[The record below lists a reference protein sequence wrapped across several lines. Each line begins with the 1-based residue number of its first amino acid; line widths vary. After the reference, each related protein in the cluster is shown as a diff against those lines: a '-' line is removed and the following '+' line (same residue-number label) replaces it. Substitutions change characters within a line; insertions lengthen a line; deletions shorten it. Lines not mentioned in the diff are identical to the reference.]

1 MSEHAVRVHVIMGKC
16 VGSVEPDASMGDVLS
31 KMASMEKCLAKLM
44 DSSMTQFETL
54 TEAVRDKKVTEV
66 AKPVTGTGNT
76 PGKKRRLNEDGDNTS
91 LEDDIDVTEIVVN
104 EKESYASRTM
114 SGITPLKRTLSQSR
128 SQGPPQ
134 SSQMLKNVLINL
146 MENNSKQTEKQTEK
160 PKRKLIFHGKATT
173 SPEENV
179 TEISLAADVDIVAF
193 GVAKTAEPEH
203 LEKFLKDRGVEVEKV
218 ECLTNIEL
226 IKEGKVKS
234 KTMKVTVKASEHEKA
249 MNPDVWPQRVG
260 VRYYKAPSRRPGQEE
275 G

>member
-1 MSEHAVRVHVIMGKC
+1 
-16 VGSVEPDASMGDVLS
+16 
-31 KMASMEKCLAKLM
+31 
-44 DSSMTQFETL
+44 
-54 TEAVRDKKVTEV
+54 
-66 AKPVTGTGNT
+66 
-76 PGKKRRLNEDGDNTS
+76 
-91 LEDDIDVTEIVVN
+91 
-104 EKESYASRTM
+104 
-114 SGITPLKRTLSQSR
+114 
-128 SQGPPQ
+128 
-134 SSQMLKNVLINL
+134 

-203 LEKFLKDRGVEVEKV
+203 LEKFLKDRGVEVEKI

-249 MNPDVWPQRVG
+249 MNPDVWPRRVG

-275 G
+275 GGGQGGEGGGLQARSQGAGQG